1 MPESA
6 RGHSA
11 DLDEQIRAARRRLG
25 ETIIAA
31 ARLTPEHI
39 MVWGQFADAPAR
51 ARQTGVY
58 GTSAA
63 VGMLAARGRDMT
75 STVCLLPGAT
85 EPSALEFDV
94 SDLFITHKASAVVE
108 ALAAAH
114 YGQTQMTTACQKLV
128 SGMIDGQGWGHHMV
142 PGEPDAPSVLATAR
156 ALIALAGVEGM
167 DDGLLGGPAAWLS
180 MRVLDD
186 GPLGTLELAL
196 AVIAL
201 AGLRRAGIGP
211 ERGDAIRSG
220 AKALRDWLRH
230 THGRPIV
237 YEQVHYWVPK
247 PDEQRNHYM
256 TFPLQ
261 VVAGTAL
268 LMSGTAGRSRSLL
281 DDLAGRLCQAVEAD
295 GGLRSTLTE
304 RVGVVDTS
312 LVDQFFTAYLAAR
325 PSSTRFRRMFR
336 RLVRARWV
344 HRGLIFLTLV
354 AVAFWSWRIAAGESG
369 AMSASSV
376 ANIAFALVTG
386 VLGSMAY
393 SRWDRH

>member
-1 MPESA
+1 
-6 RGHSA
+6 
-11 DLDEQIRAARRRLG
+11 
-25 ETIIAA
+25 
-31 ARLTPEHI
+31 
-39 MVWGQFADAPAR
+39 
-51 ARQTGVY
+51 
-58 GTSAA
+58 
-63 VGMLAARGRDMT
+63 
-75 STVCLLPGAT
+75 
-85 EPSALEFDV
+85 
-94 SDLFITHKASAVVE
+94 
-108 ALAAAH
+108 
-114 YGQTQMTTACQKLV
+114 
-128 SGMIDGQGWGHHMV
+128 
-142 PGEPDAPSVLATAR
+142 
-156 ALIALAGVEGM
+156 M
-167 DDGLLGGPAAWLS
+167 DDGLLGAPATWLS
-180 MRVLDD
+180 TRVLDD

-211 ERGDAIRSG
+211 ERGEAIRSG
-220 AKALRDWLRH
+220 AKALRGWLRH
-230 THGRPIV
+230 MHGRPIV

-247 PDEQRNHYM
+247 PGEQRNHYM

-304 RVGVVDTS
+304 RVGVVDTG

-325 PSSTRFRRMFR
+325 PSSTRFRRVFR